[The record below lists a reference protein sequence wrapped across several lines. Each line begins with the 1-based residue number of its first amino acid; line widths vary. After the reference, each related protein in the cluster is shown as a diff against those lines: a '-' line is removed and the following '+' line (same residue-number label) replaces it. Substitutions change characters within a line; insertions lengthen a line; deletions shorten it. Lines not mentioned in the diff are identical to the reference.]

1 VIVNSDQDITL
12 AEIDEA
18 LGYLREKVED
28 RYGNRL
34 KWHQKATYWEQIDN
48 LLEMRFELVEGK
60 NDNNQ
65 SGNISVNS

>member
-1 VIVNSDQDITL
+1 MTTDQEVTI

-34 KWHQKATYWEQIDN
+34 KHQQKAIYWEQIDN
-48 LLEMRFELVEGK
+48 LLDLRLELANGLHP
-60 NDNNQ
+60 
-65 SGNISVNS
+65 GI